1 MLKAVEQFLV
11 LSSAC
16 AYQETG
22 CHQEHVSFTRRLRW
36 KKLAKIRI
44 FVTVLGWT
52 I

>member
-1 MLKAVEQFLV
+1 MLKAVEQSFT

-22 CHQEHVSFTRRLRW
+22 CHQEHVSFTMRSRW
-36 KKLAKIRI
+36 KKLAKIHI